1 MGSRHTFSK
10 VSALAHSLC
19 KDTTKSIFANI
30 CASHSCFEHGEQAH
44 ILESS
49 NISYM
54 YVGNVWGHTSFSK
67 VLICVALIVTWYR
80 KFLLLFYFF
89 KFFFSKVLVCVALIV
104 TWYRK
109 CTRAPTCQNSFQNR
123 AIRVLVRY
131 THIFSKGLFIV
142 SLHRKCARALTFQ
155 NCTIRVLVRCVLV
168 VRGRGLDF
176 SELFATKNSV
186 CL

>member
-1 MGSRHTFSK
+1 M
-10 VSALAHSLC
+10 
-19 KDTTKSIFANI
+19 
-30 CASHSCFEHGEQAH
+30 
-44 ILESS
+44 
-49 NISYM
+49 
-54 YVGNVWGHTSFSK
+54 
-67 VLICVALIVTWYR
+67 TWYR

-168 VRGRGLDF
+168 VRGRGPRLFRIVRYRKQCLSLVHVRSIILKCQHVNHMFLCMEEGTDF
-176 SELFATKNSV
+176 SECGGLLSCV
-186 CL
+186 CVCVCM